1 MHIELLIGADDGK
14 TAFMPFAEKAEWRTD
29 INGSPGKLVCS
40 ILWDKALD
48 ISEGA
53 PVRFK
58 ADGKNV
64 FFGYV
69 FSKEA
74 SVNGIIRLVCYDQI
88 RYLLNKDTYI
98 YENKTASQLI
108 KLIAENFSVKVGNIE
123 DSVYVIPYRVEE
135 NTTLLDMIENA
146 LELTYHNSGKRLVL
160 YDDFGKLCL
169 KSITSMYGSGEC
181 LLIGGN
187 SGIELSFSS
196 SVDKGAYSRVKLF
209 YNNKKSGRR
218 EVYTSENKENAQR
231 WGVLQ
236 YTASL
241 KDGENGQAK
250 AEELLKLYGGRNIRA
265 EVKGAFGDPDFRAG
279 CIGAVSPNIGIADKL
294 CYMSAERVIHRFSS
308 EGHFM
313 DIVFSGLDLK
323 RLGGMAVE

>member
-1 MHIELLIGADDGK
+1 MNTELLIGTNDGK
-14 TAFMPFAEKAEWRTD
+14 GAFMPLAENTEWQTE
-29 INGSPGKLVCS
+29 ISGSPGKLVCS

-74 SVNGIIRLVCYDQI
+74 RVNGVIRLVCYDQV

-98 YENKTASQLI
+98 YEGKTASQLI
-108 KLIAENFSVKVGNIE
+108 KLIAEDFSLRVGNIE
-123 DSVYVIPYRVEE
+123 DSGYIIPYRIEE

-160 YDDFGKLCL
+160 YDDFGRLCL
-169 KSITSMYGSGEC
+169 KSITSMYCNKEC
-181 LLIGGN
+181 LLIGGS
-187 SGIELSFSS
+187 SGSELVFSS
-196 SVDKGAYSRVKLF
+196 SVDKGAYNRVKLF

-218 EVYTSENKENAQR
+218 DFYTSEDKENSQK

-236 YTASL
+236 YTGSL
-241 KDGENGQAK
+241 KDGENGQVK
-250 AEELLKLYGGRNIRA
+250 AEELLKLYGEKNIKA
-265 EVKGAFGDPDFRAG
+265 EVKGAFGDLDFRAG
-279 CIGAVSPNIGIADKL
+279 CIGAVSSDMGIVDKL
-294 CYMSAERVIHRFSS
+294 RYMLAERVIHRFSS

-323 RLGGMAVE
+323 